1 MIYEISLWP
10 HDLESK
16 FTLSNSVLG
25 AVKLA
30 KNADLDNNSYCR

>member
-1 MIYEISLWP
+1 MVY
-10 HDLESK
+10 ESK

-30 KNADLDNNSYCR
+30 INADLDNYSYCR